1 MAEKKSFMIYLDNEK
16 QVNMLTDEQ
25 AGKLFK
31 ALFEFAKDGTETDF
45 DDGMIAMAFS
55 FMTDSITRDT
65 AKYNAKCEKNKA
77 IALEREANRRAE
89 RERQAQKLE
98 HERARAYT
106 NITDIDKDKDKDIDK
121 DIDKD
126 KDKDI
131 DKDKDKDIDKDIDKD
146 KDKDIDKD
154 KEIDI
159 NKRTVKPSP
168 APPKSVKKK
177 FGEYGNIS
185 LTDEQYSQ
193 LVKDYGESVM
203 NDYIR
208 RMDEY
213 IQMKGKKYKDFNLAL
228 RNWIKKDGITKGN
241 DSYGRI
247 NKGLILE

>member
-45 DDGMIAMAFS
+45 NDGMIAMAFS
-55 FMTDSITRDT
+55 FMTDSIKRDT
-65 AKYNAKCEKNKA
+65 EKYESICQK
-77 IALEREANRRAE
+77 RAE
-89 RERQAQKLE
+89 NIKKRWNKKQDEGN
-98 HERARAYT
+98 T
-106 NITDIDKDKDKDIDK
+106 NDTNVYNCNFCNTNHTHIDKDKDIDK

-126 KDKDI
+126 KDK
-131 DKDKDKDIDKDIDKD
+131 
-146 KDKDIDKD
+146 
-154 KEIDI
+154 EIDI
-159 NKRTVKPSP
+159 NKRTGKPSP
-168 APPKSVKKK
+168 APPKSLKKK
-177 FGEYGNIS
+177 FGEYGNVS

-203 NDYIR
+203 NDYIQ

-247 NKGLILE
+247 NKGIILD

>member
-131 DKDKDKDIDKDIDKD
+131 DKDK
-146 KDKDIDKD
+146 
-154 KEIDI
+154 EIDI

>member
-106 NITDIDKDKDKDIDK
+106 NITDIDKDKDKD
-121 DIDKD
+121 
-126 KDKDI
+126 
-131 DKDKDKDIDKDIDKD
+131 
-146 KDKDIDKD
+146 KDIDKD

-159 NKRTVKPSP
+159 NKRTGKPSL

-177 FGEYGNIS
+177 FGEYGNVS

-203 NDYIR
+203 NDYIQ

-247 NKGLILE
+247 NKGIILD

>member
-45 DDGMIAMAFS
+45 NDGMIAMAFS
-55 FMTDSITRDT
+55 FMTDSIKRDT
-65 AKYNAKCEKNKA
+65 
-77 IALEREANRRAE
+77 ERYESICQKRAE
-89 RERQAQKLE
+89 NIKKRWNKKQNEGN
-98 HERARAYT
+98 T
-106 NITDIDKDKDKDIDK
+106 NDTNVYNCNFCNTNHTHIDIDKDKDI
-121 DIDKD
+121 
-126 KDKDI
+126 
-131 DKDKDKDIDKDIDKD
+131 
-146 KDKDIDKD
+146 DIDKD

-177 FGEYGNIS
+177 FGEYGNVS

-193 LVKDYGESVM
+193 LVKDYGEPVM

-247 NKGLILE
+247 NKGIILD